1 MDTVS
6 PCILALPLQL
16 YLMACYCMPLY
27 AEPLELWLHALHQ
40 VLHLDHLPDTW
51 SSGNSIPSTRHT
63 LRAYVHAMLPGMY
76 MLHTTTAAMVNTM
89 CK

>member
-1 MDTVS
+1 MYTGSTVT
-6 PCILALPLQL
+6 ALPYGLPV
-16 YLMACYCMPLY
+16 ACHASVCI
-27 AEPLELWLHALHQ
+27 EPLDLWLRGLCQA
-40 VLHLDHLPDTW
+40 LHLDHLPDTW